1 MAVTATRST
10 FGRIAATEI
19 IDVPASSSSPAE
31 IDTTGNLVVQVAIQT
46 ETELYYCFAASA
58 ADAITAIAAYHC
70 SKLPANAGIAL
81 PVAKNSTAKLYIRS
95 VGSAGTKTL
104 SYQLIEED

>member
-1 MAVTATRST
+1 MSVVGTRST
-10 FGRIAATEI
+10 FGRVSATEM
-19 IDVPASSSSPAE
+19 IDVPASSASPAE
-31 IDTTGNLVVQVAIQT
+31 IDTTGNLVTQVAIQT

-58 ADAITAIAAYHC
+58 AAAITAIAAYHC

-81 PVAKNSTAKLYIRS
+81 PVSKTDTYKLYVRS
-95 VGSAGTKTL
+95 VGTAGTKTL